1 MSDPRG
7 RPCVSVSMS
16 AQVAGG
22 VFLKEHQ
29 MSSLRPLVCVESSVR
44 NAGGRRAQMPPDE
57 PMRPPIK
64 PESKFNGV
72 SYFFQNAKK
81 NIYYFH

>member
-1 MSDPRG
+1 MTVGMCREQCAKYRG
-7 RPCVSVSMS
+7 G
-16 AQVAGG
+16 AGG
-22 VFLKEHQ
+22 
-29 MSSLRPLVCVESSVR
+29 
-44 NAGGRRAQMPPDE
+44 GRAQMPPDE

-81 NIYYFH
+81 IYIYIIFTNSH